1 MTKSYEA
8 LEGSYVTITGGTL
21 SLVSSDDGI
30 NGAGDPTE
38 GSQEGALGS
47 GGMPSAQE
55 QNGTSGTMPSA
66 QDGQGKQVAQGMGA
80 GGMEADD
87 TASVTISGGT
97 IEICV
102 GGDGID
108 SNGDLTISGG
118 TVLVSGPESG
128 GNGSLDYGGTG
139 TISGGTLICAGTS
152 GMAQTLEASGSQGVM
167 MVSLSGSAGD
177 TIEIL
182 DSTGTVL
189 ASMKAGT
196 AYECVVASTAGMVED
211 GTYTVTN
218 GPDSVGVTL
227 EGLSYSSSGTS
238 AMAGAGQGRS
248 APSGMGSG
256 MGGSGADG
264 SLSTQSADA
273 SSSSSSELK
282 A

>member
-1 MTKSYEA
+1 
-8 LEGSYVTITGGTL
+8 
-21 SLVSSDDGI
+21 
-30 NGAGDPTE
+30 
-38 GSQEGALGS
+38 
-47 GGMPSAQE
+47 
-55 QNGTSGTMPSA
+55 
-66 QDGQGKQVAQGMGA
+66 
-80 GGMEADD
+80 
-87 TASVTISGGT
+87 
-97 IEICV
+97 
-102 GGDGID
+102 
-108 SNGDLTISGG
+108 
-118 TVLVSGPESG
+118 
-128 GNGSLDYGGTG
+128 
-139 TISGGTLICAGTS
+139 
-152 GMAQTLEASGSQGVM
+152 M